1 MKKRKTSKKQL
12 PSFVSL
18 LIYGIWSK
26 EDKRVVF
33 ISLEQEDVETEYDLE
48 GYSEETHTIV
58 AMPTYYDISSL
69 ELQVQ

>member
-48 GYSEETHTIV
+48 GYSEETHVIV